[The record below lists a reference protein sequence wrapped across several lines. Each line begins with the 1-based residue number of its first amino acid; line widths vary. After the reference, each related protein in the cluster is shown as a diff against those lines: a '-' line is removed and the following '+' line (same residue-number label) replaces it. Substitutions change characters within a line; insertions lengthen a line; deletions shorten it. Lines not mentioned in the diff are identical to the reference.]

1 MTETRLKELNKL
13 AERIDI
19 LRTSIT
25 AMECN
30 TDFEYFNI
38 QGVRDDKVPDYLFS
52 FDNPQD
58 WKIGQELGDLKD
70 LRDVIINHMKEVLAK
85 LEKEFEEE

>member
-1 MTETRLKELNKL
+1 MTEARLKELNNL

-19 LRTSIT
+19 LRTNIHE
-25 AMECN
+25 MVC

-38 QGVRDDKVPDYLFS
+38 QGVHEDHVPDYLFS

-70 LRDVIINHMKEVLAK
+70 LRDVIINHMKSVLAK
-85 LEKEFEEE
+85 LEKEFEEG